1 MSRSIKKHPFFK
13 TGKSWKTWK
22 RMVHKMNRASEND
35 NLRHGREPEKF
46 RTLKS
51 IDYEFKKHYVSA
63 DDEVGT
69 KELRK

>member
-13 TGKSWKTWK
+13 TGRSWKTWK
-22 RMVHKMNRASEND
+22 RTLHKRNRASESD
-35 NLRHGREPEKF
+35 ELRHGREPEKF

-51 IDYEFKKHYVSA
+51 MDYEFTKHYVPS
-63 DDEVGT
+63 DDEEGA